1 MAKVVLKQNVGQEQ
15 GKESLER
22 ALKKFKR
29 QVELEGIIKE
39 YRDRMYYRSKGEIR
53 REKAKIARRKELRE
67 RLKREQFYKKFD

>member
-1 MAKVVLKQNVGQEQ
+1 MAKVILKQNVGQEQ

-22 ALKKFKR
+22 ALKRFKR
-29 QVELEGIIKE
+29 QVELEGIIKD

>member
-29 QVELEGIIKE
+29 QVELEGIIKD

>member
-1 MAKVVLKQNVGQEQ
+1 MAKVILKQNVGQEQ

-29 QVELEGIIKE
+29 QVELEGIIKD

>member
-15 GKESLER
+15 GKEYLER

>member
-29 QVELEGIIKE
+29 QVELEGIIKD
-39 YRDRMYYRSKGEIR
+39 YRDRMYYKSKGEIR